1 LVDLLK
7 YHQGLK
13 VWRADVTWKP
23 VSEELVKE
31 TLEFV
36 LNTDNHPVMIM
47 GSSGINETGTVVGCL
62 RRLQGW
68 NLSSIIDEYRRFA
81 GSKGKNVNE
90 LFIELF
96 DTDLV
101 TLPPRD
107 LLPSWF
113 VLNMQ
118 LFQQE
123 LELQR
128 QISRGGSEGVVSD
141 LEKLYLNVAKSPLIS
156 EKVKYD
162 KKKSI
167 CNDED

>member
-1 LVDLLK
+1 
-7 YHQGLK
+7 LK
-13 VWRADVTWKP
+13 VWKPEITWKP
-23 VSEELVKE
+23 VSEEIVKD

-36 LNTDNHPVMIM
+36 LNSQNHPVMIM

-68 NLSSIIDEYRRFA
+68 NLTSIIDEYRRFS

-90 LFIELF
+90 LFIEMF
-96 DTDLV
+96 DV
-101 TLPPRD
+101 TRISLPSSGN
-107 LLPSWF
+107 LPSWF
-113 VLNMQ
+113 LNNLGYSEKEKEM
-118 LFQQE
+118 
-123 LELQR
+123 LE
-128 QISRGGSEGVVSD
+128 RGIMISD
-141 LEKLYLNVAKSPLIS
+141 LQKTYFDVYKCPLIS